1 MKRWALLVTF
11 LAVLD
16 CSDLTEGAGGVVALE
31 IQQPTTT
38 TIEVGQTLLL
48 TAVALD
54 KDGNVVPATIS
65 WRAPD
70 PTLTVDPN
78 GLITGVSPGPGRV
91 QAFVGSLSSGLLAF
105 TVTPVPAPPPGVHS
119 LAQMVQPRPQS

>member
-11 LAVLD
+11 LAVLG

-38 TIEVGQTLLL
+38 TIEVGKTLLL

-54 KDGNVVPATIS
+54 KDGNVVDATIS

-70 PTLTVDPN
+70 PTLTVEQT

-91 QAFVGSLSSGLLAF
+91 QAFVGSLSSGLMAF
-105 TVTPVPAPPPGVHS
+105 TVTAVPAPPPGVRS